1 MCKRIGITGGIGA
14 GKSVVSRLLRLKGYR
29 VYDCDSEAK
38 RIMET
43 DPDLRK
49 ALIKLLGEN
58 AYSGACLNRKHIADI
73 IFTDSHIREKINGL
87 VHAAVRK
94 DFLRYARNAET
105 PVFVETAILS
115 TGGFLPLVDEIWL
128 VEAPENVRIE
138 RVRKRNGLPEKE
150 ILERMQT
157 QQKEFDNLPMEK
169 TEVIVNDGESSIW
182 NRVNNLLMAEDE

>member
-1 MCKRIGITGGIGA
+1 MCRRIGITGGIGA
-14 GKSVVSRLLRLKGYR
+14 GKSVVSRLLRLKGYK

-43 DPDLRK
+43 DPDLRRELK
-49 ALIKLLGEN
+49 KLLGEN
-58 AYSGACLNRKHIADI
+58 AYSGPCLNRKYIADI

-87 VHAAVRK
+87 VHAAVRE
-94 DFLRYARNAET
+94 DFQRYAGNAET

-128 VEAPENVRIE
+128 VEAPEIVRIE
-138 RVRKRNGLPEKE
+138 RVKKRNGLKEEE

-157 QQKEFDNLPMEK
+157 QQKEFDNLPSDR
-169 TEVIVNDGESSIW
+169 TEIIVNDGESSIW
-182 NRVNNLLMAEDE
+182 KRVRNLLMAEDD